1 MQFVPVKKRFFVEV
15 LACSRRSDSRA
26 RGSDVG
32 KRVKWG
38 KRGKTAGGEWGTPRE
53 NEVVDFA
60 GHGNSREKWHSQARA
75 RTLNR
80 FQIIIIWDRDSLSDL
95 ILSWERLEQ
104 AIGVFMDFDFV
115 MVLKNAEENV
125 SNI

>member
-1 MQFVPVKKRFFVEV
+1 M
-15 LACSRRSDSRA
+15 
-26 RGSDVG
+26 
-32 KRVKWG
+32 
-38 KRGKTAGGEWGTPRE
+38 T
-53 NEVVDFA
+53 FA
-60 GHGNSREKWHSQARA
+60 AHA

-104 AIGVFMDFDFV
+104 AIGVFMDFEFV
-115 MVLKNAEENV
+115 MLLKNAEENV

>member
-1 MQFVPVKKRFFVEV
+1 M
-15 LACSRRSDSRA
+15 
-26 RGSDVG
+26 
-32 KRVKWG
+32 
-38 KRGKTAGGEWGTPRE
+38 T
-53 NEVVDFA
+53 FA
-60 GHGNSREKWHSQARA
+60 ARA

>member
-1 MQFVPVKKRFFVEV
+1 M
-15 LACSRRSDSRA
+15 
-26 RGSDVG
+26 
-32 KRVKWG
+32 
-38 KRGKTAGGEWGTPRE
+38 T
-53 NEVVDFA
+53 FA
-60 GHGNSREKWHSQARA
+60 AHA

-95 ILSWERLEQ
+95 ILSWERLEH

-115 MVLKNAEENV
+115 MLLKNAEENV

>member
-1 MQFVPVKKRFFVEV
+1 M
-15 LACSRRSDSRA
+15 
-26 RGSDVG
+26 
-32 KRVKWG
+32 
-38 KRGKTAGGEWGTPRE
+38 T
-53 NEVVDFA
+53 FA
-60 GHGNSREKWHSQARA
+60 ARA

-80 FQIIIIWDRDSLSDL
+80 FQIIIIWNRDSLSDL

-115 MVLKNAEENV
+115 MLLKNAEENV

>member
-1 MQFVPVKKRFFVEV
+1 M
-15 LACSRRSDSRA
+15 
-26 RGSDVG
+26 
-32 KRVKWG
+32 
-38 KRGKTAGGEWGTPRE
+38 T
-53 NEVVDFA
+53 FA
-60 GHGNSREKWHSQARA
+60 ARA

-115 MVLKNAEENV
+115 ILHKNAKENV
-125 SNI
+125 ANI

>member
-1 MQFVPVKKRFFVEV
+1 M
-15 LACSRRSDSRA
+15 L
-26 RGSDVG
+26 GSELNEENEE
-32 KRVKWG
+32 KQR
-38 KRGKTAGGEWGTPRE
+38 GGEWGTPRE

>member
-1 MQFVPVKKRFFVEV
+1 M
-15 LACSRRSDSRA
+15 
-26 RGSDVG
+26 
-32 KRVKWG
+32 
-38 KRGKTAGGEWGTPRE
+38 T
-53 NEVVDFA
+53 FA
-60 GHGNSREKWHSQARA
+60 ARA

-104 AIGVFMDFDFV
+104 AIGVFMDFEFV
-115 MVLKNAEENV
+115 MLLKNGEENV

>member
-1 MQFVPVKKRFFVEV
+1 M
-15 LACSRRSDSRA
+15 
-26 RGSDVG
+26 
-32 KRVKWG
+32 
-38 KRGKTAGGEWGTPRE
+38 T
-53 NEVVDFA
+53 FA
-60 GHGNSREKWHSQARA
+60 ARA

-115 MVLKNAEENV
+115 MLLKNAEENV